1 MNNDVKFAIKNV
13 IGEFVKVE
21 TVDVTENEVIV
32 GVPLDHDKHDVL
44 EPLLPV
50 GLVVIDDDHHEVDD
64 NQRGKMV
71 EMVEMVRVLMVDD
84 EVVAVDDDD
93 DEDFEMVEMVEI
105 DDTQI
110 NKFHDQTVE
119 MVEIPECIER
129 GENDDVVDPFI
140 IHDDV
145 EPHETVEIDIFE
157 AKVEID
163 ENADVHEMV
172 DVESLSDEKV
182 EIDCATKEHE
192 TDEMQSRMY
201 IDFI

>member
-21 TVDVTENEVIV
+21 PVDVTENEVIV
-32 GVPLDHDKHDVL
+32 GVPLDHDKLDVL

-84 EVVAVDDDD
+84 EVVVVDDDD
-93 DEDFEMVEMVEI
+93 DEDFETVEMVVR

-145 EPHETVEIDIFE
+145 EPHETVEIDIIDDVVVIEIHNETHETVDVGWSFDDMVE
-157 AKVEID
+157 THDEIKVET
-163 ENADVHEMV
+163 V
-172 DVESLSDEKV
+172 DVV
-182 EIDCATKEHE
+182 
-192 TDEMQSRMY
+192 EMQ
-201 IDFI
+201 

>member
-21 TVDVTENEVIV
+21 PVDVTENEVIV
-32 GVPLDHDKHDVL
+32 GVPHDHDKHDVL

-84 EVVAVDDDD
+84 EVVVVDDDD
-93 DEDFEMVEMVEI
+93 DEDFETVEMVVR

-145 EPHETVEIDIFE
+145 EPHETVEIDIIDDVVVIEIHNETHETVDVGWLFDDM
-157 AKVEID
+157 VETHD
-163 ENADVHEMV
+163 EINDEMV
-172 DVESLSDEKV
+172 DVV
-182 EIDCATKEHE
+182 
-192 TDEMQSRMY
+192 EMQ
-201 IDFI
+201 